1 MKFNKIVALAF
12 AAVLGFGAQ
21 TANAQSLSPSTKWHW
36 DKGTIVVETPA
47 RPAGQKNVLGLKL
60 PKYKTVRI
68 GLVGLGMRGPG
79 AVNNFC
85 VLPGVEIV
93 ALCDF
98 VEARA
103 VAQNEKLR
111 KRGLPPAA
119 IYSGENGYKELCAR
133 PDIDLVYIAT
143 DWAHHFPVA
152 ECALQNGK
160 NVADEVPSAMNLEEC
175 WKLVDLSEKMQKNC
189 MILENCCYDWFEMR
203 TLNMAQHGVFGE
215 ILRAQGAYIHN
226 LDDFW
231 DYYWKNP
238 DGSDPE
244 QLGWRLKYNRENR
257 GDVYATHGLGP
268 VAQALDI
275 HRGDRM
281 TTLVAMDTKSVH
293 GKELVEKKTG
303 KPCNDFRNGDHTTTL
318 IRTANHKVI
327 ELQHDVMNPQPY
339 SRLYQLTGTKGFANK
354 YPVEGYAVDAS
365 QLKSAGHQPQ
375 VDNLSSHSFMPEA
388 EKAALEKQYE
398 HPILA
403 KFGKLAKEVGDHGGM
418 DFIMCARLIYCLQH
432 GLPLDMD
439 VYDLAEWCCVAELG
453 ALSMDNNCA
462 SVTFPDFTR
471 GHWNDVKG
479 YKHKYASAEE
489 EAAVEAS
496 SKAWTAAWK
505 AAGEKN
511 NLWKLFDAMTKADAK
526 NKAKATKAYA
536 KALAKT
542 RAAAAK
548 AL

>member
-36 DKGTIVVETPA
+36 DKGTMVVETPA

-79 AVNNFC
+79 AVDNFC

-365 QLKSAGHQPQ
+365 QLKNAGHQPQ
-375 VDNLSSHSFMPEA
+375 VDNLSSHSFMPDA

-403 KFGKLAKEVGDHGGM
+403 KFGKLAKEVGGHGGM

-432 GLPLDMD
+432 GLALDMD
-439 VYDLAEWCCVAELG
+439 VYDLAEWCCIAELG

-471 GHWNDVKG
+471 GHWDDVKG
-479 YKHKYASAEE
+479 YKHQYASAEE

-526 NKAKATKAYA
+526 NKAKATKAYE
-536 KALAKT
+536 KALAKA